1 MATSSM
7 QAAATTRAPVARK
20 QTRRRPAWQQLL
32 RARVPGVLSFLGF
45 IVLWQAVIV
54 IFDPEPVLLPG
65 PAAVWQAFL
74 DAVADGT
81 MWPAVTDSMSAMT
94 IGLLMSLVVGIPL
107 GLLIGMSPTTDL
119 LTSPYLW
126 GFFAMPRI
134 ALAPLLILWLG
145 FGAQTKVTLVFLSAV
160 IPIMLSCKD
169 GVQTAD
175 QSLIDAARSF
185 GANRFDV
192 FGRVIV
198 PGTLPFIASGVRN
211 GISRGF
217 VGLLVIELT
226 VGSGGI
232 GTQVMRSMR
241 NFDTARMFAF
251 AGVLIVFAMVL
262 IGISRRVENY
272 ASRWREEVTV

>member
-1 MATSSM
+1 MATSSV
-7 QAAATTRAPVARK
+7 QAPATERAPVARK
-20 QTRRRPAWQQLL
+20 RPKRRPAWEQHL
-32 RARVPGVLSFLGF
+32 RARVPGVLSFLAF
-45 IVLWQAVIV
+45 LLIWQSVIW
-54 IFDPEPVLLPG
+54 IFDPEPILLPSPG
-65 PAAVWQAFL
+65 AVWDAFV

-81 MWPAVTDSMSAMT
+81 MWPAVTDSMSAML
-94 IGLLMSLVVGIPL
+94 IGLVMALVAGIPL

-134 ALAPLLILWLG
+134 ALAPLIILWLG
-145 FGAQTKVTLVFLSAV
+145 FGAETKVTLVFLSAV
-160 IPIMLSCKD
+160 IPLMLSCKD

-185 GANRFDV
+185 GANRMDV
-192 FGRVIV
+192 FARVIV
-198 PGTLPFIASGVRN
+198 PGTLPFIASGIRN

-251 AGVLIVFAMVL
+251 AAVLIVFAMVL
-262 IGISRRVENY
+262 IGLSRRVENY
-272 ASRWREEVTV
+272 ASRWREEVKV

>member
-1 MATSSM
+1 MSAEPL
-7 QAAATTRAPVARK
+7 AAAVATHRK
-20 QTRRRPAWQQLL
+20 HSKKVIWERRLKD
-32 RARVPGVLSFLGF
+32 RVPGVVSFIAFLA
-45 IVLWQAVIV
+45 IWQAVIW
-54 IFDPEPVLLPG
+54 IWSIRPVLLPSPG
-65 PAAVWQAFL
+65 AVW
-74 DAVADGT
+74 DALLTSISDGT
-81 MWPAVTDSMSAMT
+81 MWPAVTDSMSAMS
-94 IGLLMSLVVGIPL
+94 IGLVWALVVGIPL
-107 GLLIGMSPTTDL
+107 GLLIGMSPTADL

-134 ALAPLLILWLG
+134 ALAPIIILWLG
-145 FGAQTKVTLVFLSAV
+145 FGAETKIMLVFLSAV
-160 IPIMLSCKD
+160 IPLMLSCKD

-175 QSLIDAARSF
+175 PSLIDAARSF

-192 FGRVIV
+192 FAKIIA
-198 PGTLPFIASGVRN
+198 PGTLPFIASGIRN

-251 AGVLIVFAMVL
+251 AMVLIVFAMIL
-262 IGISRRVENY
+262 IGISRRLENY
-272 ASRWREEVTV
+272 ASRWREEVKV